1 MAPKHPAQTTRGNLS
16 ARQWQDL
23 RQAARLARSEG
34 VSVTWRRDGS
44 IVISPLKPLNDSTN
58 TAGSRQCGK
67 GKKQETTRD
76 ADVPKPM
83 ETDGNERVAASMKQQ
98 RDTRRLQEFQESKR
112 VPQSAAR
119 WLLLTQRQLWAAR
132 KATCNAVW
140 AAWMRS
146 RTPEARLATRCK
158 LRDLL
163 WRAWTHPQIEPP
175 PSSPVPRGCT
185 VIPTGL
191 QVLGMRS
198 FRDEYI
204 RTRARAF
211 SYHSPRARGLSKAL
225 WSWLGFRRVMDF
237 DRTHKAARSPETAGL
252 STPTSAR
259 SRKKT
264 RGGKKS

>member
-44 IVISPLKPLNDSTN
+44 ILISPLKPPNDSTN
-58 TAGSRQCGK
+58 TAGSRQSGQV
-67 GKKQETTRD
+67 KKQETTRD

-83 ETDGNERVAASMKQQ
+83 ETDGNKRATASKKQQ
-98 RDTRRLQEFQESKR
+98 RDTRRLQEYQESKR

-132 KATCNAVW
+132 KASCNAVS
-140 AAWMRS
+140 AGWMRS
-146 RTPEARLATRCK
+146 QTPEARPATRRK

-175 PSSPVPRGCT
+175 QSSSVPRGCT
-185 VIPTGL
+185 VILTRL

-204 RTRARAF
+204 RARQSSLQSLASRSRALQGSMVMA
-211 SYHSPRARGLSKAL
+211 GLPA
-225 WSWLGFRRVMDF
+225 GDDF

-252 STPTSAR
+252 GTSISAR
-259 SRKKT
+259 SRKKS